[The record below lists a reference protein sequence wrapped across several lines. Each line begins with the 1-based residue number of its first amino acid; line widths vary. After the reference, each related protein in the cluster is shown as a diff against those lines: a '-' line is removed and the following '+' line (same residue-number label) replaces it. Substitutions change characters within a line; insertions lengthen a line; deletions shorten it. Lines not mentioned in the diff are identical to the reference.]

1 MGIFVY
7 DNETIF
13 PNHSQN
19 DSIMFICVLVVLY
32 VAQIPFT
39 MALST
44 FFTDAK
50 VANSVG
56 GLIMAFPA
64 IIFIQMTQLNDNGP
78 RLLYL
83 LFWMPIFPALTI
95 ITSLI
100 TSKTL
105 PA

>member
-1 MGIFVY
+1 MGLFVY
-7 DNETIF
+7 NNEMIF

-32 VAQIPFT
+32 VSQIPFT

-64 IIFIQMTQLNDNGP
+64 IIFIQMTQLEGDKP
-78 RLLYL
+78 SLMYL
-83 LFWMPIFPALTI
+83 TSFTGCLFSQL
-95 ITSLI
+95 
-100 TSKTL
+100 
-105 PA
+105 